1 MFDSERPDAYEKVY
15 EELVERLASAELE
28 ANAGALGLEWHNGEA
43 SLVLY
48 GRRYRVGAEGVTAED
63 GGVAQVAHRIVLAH
77 YLMHGGRG
85 EPSRRFV
92 PYREIPGG
100 CDFSRNLSITVEG
113 RVASFFAGKRET
125 LIRASEAIGGTRTEP
140 ETSCDA
146 AFVFEALPKVPIMF
160 TFYDEDDDFPAEVK
174 VFFDALA
181 LHFLDLE
188 CLAVVGM
195 LLASELEEAANRDA
209 QI

>member
-15 EELVERLASAELE
+15 DELVERLASAELE
-28 ANAGALGLEWHNGEA
+28 ANAGALGLEWRDGAA
-43 SLVLY
+43 SVVLY
-48 GRRYRVGAEGVTAED
+48 GRRYRVGAGGVAADD
-63 GGVAQVAHRIVLAH
+63 GGVALVAHRIVLAH

-113 RVASFFAGKRET
+113 RIASFFTGKRAM
-125 LIRASEAIGGTRTEP
+125 LIQASEALGGTRTEP

-146 AFVFEALPKVPIMF
+146 AFVFEALSKVPIMF

-174 VFFDALA
+174 VFFDSLA
-181 LHFLDLE
+181 LRFLDLE
-188 CLAVVGM
+188 CLAVIGM
-195 LLASELEEAANRDA
+195 LLASELEGAASK
-209 QI
+209 Q